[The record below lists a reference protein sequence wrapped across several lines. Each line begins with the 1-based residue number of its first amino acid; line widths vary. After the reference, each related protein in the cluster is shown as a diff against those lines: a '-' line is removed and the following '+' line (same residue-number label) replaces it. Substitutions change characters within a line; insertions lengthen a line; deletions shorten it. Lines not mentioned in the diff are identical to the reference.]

1 MGQVTFLAG
10 SVTGSRQM
18 LARATI
24 QTAHLAAPEKQSDG
38 SWLSRKGAIDASEGI
53 KGVIPG
59 SMGALSHIVSG
70 KGNPDSYNSS
80 AHGAGRMYS
89 RTRARKEFTTDSL
102 SSMMEG
108 KAWNKDN
115 AKALLDEHPDAYKPI
130 EQVMEDQQDLVRPT
144 HLLRQIVNY
153 KGA

>member
-1 MGQVTFLAG
+1 
-10 SVTGSRQM
+10 
-18 LARATI
+18 
-24 QTAHLAAPEKQSDG
+24 
-38 SWLSRKGAIDASEGI
+38 
-53 KGVIPG
+53 
-59 SMGALSHIVSG
+59 MGATTYIVDG
-70 KGNPDSYNSS
+70 KGNADSYNSS

-89 RTRARKEFTTDSL
+89 RSKARREFTTDSL

-130 EQVMEDQQDLVRPT
+130 EQVMEDQKDLVTPT
-144 HLLRQIVNY
+144 HVLRQVVNY